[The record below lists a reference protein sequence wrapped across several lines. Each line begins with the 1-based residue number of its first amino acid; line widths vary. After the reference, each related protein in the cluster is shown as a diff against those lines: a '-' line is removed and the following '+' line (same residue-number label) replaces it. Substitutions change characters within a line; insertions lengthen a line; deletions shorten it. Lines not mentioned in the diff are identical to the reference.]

1 MQSDLFSVTKVLTK
15 MENVVKYPKTQ
26 FIPLLFSHGPIPSLF
41 GYFPMVPSEVYS
53 AIS

>member
-26 FIPLLFSHGPIPSLF
+26 FIFLLYSHDPIPSLF
-41 GYFPMVPSEVYS
+41 GCFPMVPSQVYS
-53 AIS
+53 AMS